1 MPERKPVPQMTSA
14 EFDAELKKLSRPEL
28 ETMLHFLR
36 GWTPD
41 GAEAALASAER
52 LHRLTEEQKT
62 ARCPA

>member
-14 EFDAELKKLSRPEL
+14 EFDAELRKLSRPEL
-28 ETMLHFLR
+28 ELMLAFLH
-36 GWTPD
+36 
-41 GAEAALASAER
+41 GAAPENTDAALAMAER